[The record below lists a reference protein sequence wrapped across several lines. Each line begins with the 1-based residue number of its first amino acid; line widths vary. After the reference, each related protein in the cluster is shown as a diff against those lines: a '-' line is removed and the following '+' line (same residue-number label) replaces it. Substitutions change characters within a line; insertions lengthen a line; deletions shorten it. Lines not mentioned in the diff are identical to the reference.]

1 MINREFTEMSGYTID
16 EIPSGK
22 EWFTRA
28 FPDPDRR
35 KEAIVAWK
43 HDVSQTHVGRFMP
56 RTFEVRCKSG
66 KNKTILF
73 KPVTLIEG
81 THYIT
86 CEDRTVIS

>member
-1 MINREFTEMSGYTID
+1 MFGYTID
-16 EIPSGK
+16 EIPHGK

-43 HDVSQTHVGRFMP
+43 YDVSQTSVGRSLP
-56 RTFEVRCKSG
+56 RTFDVRCKSG
-66 KNKTILF
+66 ENKAILF
-73 KPVTLIEG
+73 KPVTLSDG

-86 CEDRTVIS
+86 YENRTVI